1 MCLKRVAFVGEVA
14 HMGLV
19 RLGLITV
26 VDNRTLCVWIIHGGC
41 KPNDAV
47 KRVTFVTQGG
57 PAIFIPV
64 PAASG
69 CLATCF
75 AI

>member
-1 MCLKRVAFVGEVA
+1 
-14 HMGLV
+14 MGLV
-19 RLGLITV
+19 RIGLITV
-26 VDNRTLCVWIIHGGC
+26 VNNRTLCVWIIHGGC
-41 KPNDAV
+41 KPNNIV
-47 KRVTFVTQGG
+47 KGLPSC

-64 PAASG
+64 SAASE